1 MIYIYIIWFTVKEFL
16 RGWFSKFGPH
26 QVLATVTESSL
37 SRIAKQIMIVRWS
50 EQNTAI
56 STLFHTLPIIFRKLS
71 TETFIQVIFM
81 PSPVKFL
88 IIRAVSIVVEE
99 RPVQG
104 SDRRKYAWSACGAWK
119 HLASISAQVAVQEM
133 VDAIEQKNQGCL
145 GYIGGFTTQFCGY
158 NNKPLEVFRGSHEDQ
173 PFDDRQQTASVFFN
187 PMMQRVNNQST
198 GREQQTNSTH
208 ITVV

>member
-1 MIYIYIIWFTVKEFL
+1 M
-16 RGWFSKFGPH
+16 
-26 QVLATVTESSL
+26 
-37 SRIAKQIMIVRWS
+37 
-50 EQNTAI
+50 
-56 STLFHTLPIIFRKLS
+56 
-71 TETFIQVIFM
+71 
-81 PSPVKFL
+81 
-88 IIRAVSIVVEE
+88 
-99 RPVQG
+99 
-104 SDRRKYAWSACGAWK
+104 
-119 HLASISAQVAVQEM
+119 ASISAQVAVQEM